1 MQFKSFFISVLFF
14 SLIAGIY
21 TSAQQIPDS
30 ANTLIGIIKYGDYGF
45 LVSQNGI
52 KLIGRDK
59 SVNQRF
65 SEYYKQ
71 IYGEDAENP
80 NYVME
85 GNGEFNFVPLIP
97 INKLME
103 RGINSVEGFPVSEL
117 FRLSEGKKVNAN
129 NIFLSKLKNLL
140 QKQIM
145 RKLENNK
152 N

>member
-45 LVSQNGI
+45 LISQKGI

-97 INKLME
+97 INELMN
-103 RGINSVEGFPVSEL
+103 RGVDSIEGSPISEL
-117 FRLSEGKKVNAN
+117 YSLSYGKKVNAN

>member
-45 LVSQNGI
+45 LISQKGI

-97 INKLME
+97 INELMN
-103 RGINSVEGFPVSEL
+103 RGVDSIEGSPVSEL
-117 FRLSEGKKVNAN
+117 YGLSYGKKVDAN
-129 NIFLSKLKNLL
+129 NKFISKLKNLL

>member
-30 ANTLIGIIKYGDYGF
+30 ANTFIGIIKYGDYSF

-65 SEYYKQ
+65 LEYYKR

>member
-45 LVSQNGI
+45 LISQKGI